1 MSDEPEAY
9 RPRRAWREEQ
19 SSAAE
24 PTTPESDPTDDGP
37 TDSAPTDDEPD

>member
-24 PTTPESDPTDDGP
+24 PATPDGGP
-37 TDSAPTDDEPD
+37 TDSGPT

>member
-24 PTTPESDPTDDGP
+24 SATPSATQTDADRSEPLSDRT
-37 TDSAPTDDEPD
+37 ER